1 MNFLNKKRKLYI
13 LIFLMFI
20 VSLNGCS
27 MFGGKAQKKPQ
38 ISKQEIQ
45 SNVKKEMKT
54 PETQKIIQDAAK
66 TQKLVDL
73 LNTPEAD
80 HLIQK
85 KIIDNL
91 DTSKVSV
98 KLQENLTKA
107 LASPDI
113 QKQFQE
119 HVKKSM
125 ATPEVEKAVSSA
137 VQAAVMKIIQGG
149 GQGGKGGGGQAGG
162 GGGKSG
168 GGGGQS
174 GGPGG
179 S

>member
-1 MNFLNKKRKLYI
+1 MNFLNKKKKLYVS
-13 LIFLMFI
+13 IFLMFI
-20 VSLNGCS
+20 VSLSGCS

-38 ISKQEIQ
+38 ISKQEIE

-54 PETQKIIQDAAK
+54 PETQKVIQDAAK

-80 HLIQK
+80 QLIQK

-107 LASPDI
+107 LASPNI

-125 ATPEVEKAVSSA
+125 ETPEVQKAMTSA

-149 GQGGKGGGGQAGG
+149 GQGGKGGGGQS

-168 GGGGQS
+168 SGGGES
-174 GGPGG
+174 GGSGG